1 VLRHIK
7 RAKLIQRTHSQR
19 QARILE
25 ENNILRKNLRELL
38 ADDPSSGYML
48 VERFLCDLRRNYF

>member
-1 VLRHIK
+1 MLRHIK

-25 ENNILRKNLRELL
+25 ENNILRTNVRELH
-38 ADDPSSGYML
+38 ADEPSSG
-48 VERFLCDLRRNYF
+48 